1 MTRRAFF
8 GALCAVTITPLTVSA
23 ESVEVTGMLGGP
35 DIEGGY
41 FELQAR
47 NGNSAHEVIVMTP
60 IHSPLYQPLRDLVGR
75 DVRVSVV
82 PVD

>member
-1 MTRRAFF
+1 MTRRTFVT
-8 GALCAVTITPLTVSA
+8 LPAVLLTGLDVTA
-23 ESVEVTGMLGGP
+23 APVEVKGMLGGP

-60 IHSPLYQPLRDLVGR
+60 NRFPLVSATP
-75 DVRVSVV
+75 RVSRAGCRGGGD
-82 PVD
+82 PD